1 MFCSLISIQKRIGTA
16 IVQTTHDD
24 AVIITE
30 DGHTTALVVAIVNA
44 AHTPVK
50 E

>member
-1 MFCSLISIQKRIGTA
+1 MSCSRISTQEQYGAA
-16 IVQTTHDD
+16 IVQTTHDE

-44 AHTPVK
+44 AHTPVT